1 MRYIIVMVLSLLF
14 IGCST
19 KNPPLKT
26 VDNVDI
32 KKYLGKWYEIARYEH
47 SFEENCKNV
56 NASYTLKEDNKI
68 EVINRC
74 TDITTNEK
82 SKATGIAYATD
93 KTNSKLKVS
102 FFRPFYGDYWILML
116 ADDYSYAVVGSPSR
130 EYLWILSR
138 TKKLDENTKNMILEK
153 LPKLGFATKKLIWT
167 IQE

>member
-1 MRYIIVMVLSLLF
+1 MKYVFIVLISFLF
-14 IGCST
+14 FGCSS
-19 KNPPLKT
+19 KNPPLQT
-26 VDNVDI
+26 VDNVNI
-32 KKYLGKWYEIARYEH
+32 KEYLGKWYEIARYEH

-56 NASYTLKEDNKI
+56 SATYSLKKENKI
-68 EVINRC
+68 KVINRC

-82 SKATGIAYATD
+82 SKATGIAYATN

-116 ADDYSYAVVGSPSR
+116 GNDYSYAVVGSPSR

-138 TKKLDENTKNMILEK
+138 TKKLQDDVKDMILQK
-153 LPKLGFATKKLIWT
+153 LPKLGFSTNKLIWT